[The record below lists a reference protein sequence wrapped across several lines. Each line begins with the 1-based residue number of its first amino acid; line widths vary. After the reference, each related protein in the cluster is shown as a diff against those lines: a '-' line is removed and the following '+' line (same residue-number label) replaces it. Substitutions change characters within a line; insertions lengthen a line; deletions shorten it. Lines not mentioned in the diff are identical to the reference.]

1 MLTWGRRKKQ
11 MLEVKNIDV
20 GYKGVQVIWGVS
32 LEVKEGEI
40 VAFVGANGAGKST
53 VLKTISGAIKVMS
66 GEIIF
71 NGESLVNVPAHK
83 VVAKGLA
90 YIPEGRRVFPYMTVR
105 ENLELGAYIE
115 SSKDKVK
122 KSMDRV
128 FELFP
133 RLKER
138 QNQMAGTFSGGE
150 QQMLVIGRALMSS
163 PKFLMIDEPSLGL
176 QPTIVNLV
184 YEAIKALHE
193 QGITILLVEQ
203 NVQKSLEI
211 SGRGYVLENGRI
223 SLTGPSNELLNNE
236 DMKKVYLG
244 TT

>member
-1 MLTWGRRKKQ
+1 
-11 MLEVKNIDV
+11 MLEVSKLSV
-20 GYKGVQVIWGVS
+20 GYKGVQVIWDVS
-32 LEVKEGEI
+32 FTVEEGEL
-40 VAFVGANGAGKST
+40 VALVGSNGAGKST
-53 VLKTISGAIKVMS
+53 ILKTISGVIKVIS
-66 GEIIF
+66 GDIVF
-71 NGESLVNVPAHK
+71 KGESLVGVQAHK

-90 YIPEGRRVFPYMTVR
+90 YIPEGRRVFPYMTVK

-115 SSKDKVK
+115 SDNSKVK
-122 KSMDRV
+122 QSLERV

-138 QNQMAGTFSGGE
+138 QSQMAGTFSGGE
-150 QQMLVIGRALMSS
+150 QQMLVIGRALMSA

-184 YEAIKALHE
+184 YEAIDTLHK
-193 QGITILLVEQ
+193 QGVTILLIEQ

-211 SGRGYVLENGRI
+211 ASRGFVLENGRI
-223 SLTGPSNELLNNE
+223 SLAGPSHELLKNE

-244 TT
+244 IS

>member
-1 MLTWGRRKKQ
+1 
-11 MLEVKNIDV
+11 MLEVKNLDV
-20 GYKGVQVIWGVS
+20 GYDGVQVIWGVS

-53 VLKTISGAIKVMS
+53 ILKTISGAIKVMS

-71 NGESLVNVPAHK
+71 RGESLVNIPAHK
-83 VVAKGLA
+83 VLTKGLA
-90 YIPEGRRVFPYMTVR
+90 YIPEGRRVFPYMSVR

-115 SSKDKVK
+115 NNKENVK
-122 KSMDRV
+122 KNMELA

-138 QNQMAGTFSGGE
+138 QSQMAGTFSGGE
-150 QQMLVIGRALMSS
+150 QQMLVISRALMSS

-184 YEAIKALHE
+184 YEAIKALHK

-211 SGRGYVLENGRI
+211 AQRGYVLDNGRI
-223 SLTGPSNELLNNE
+223 SMAGQSSELLNNE
-236 DMKKVYLG
+236 DMKKIYLG
-244 TT
+244 IA